1 MHITKEE
8 FPSDDIVLFQNP
20 EWSISFVNDYSRF
33 LKKWYVTITMSYTL
47 KDRGEQKAFLEMFK
61 IYEVSGDPD
70 EESKLDVKQELLEQT
85 RATLLGIWA
94 AISEKQPTQ
103 PLPPLIYAVKYAV
116 HFMLVIADGW
126 L

>member
-47 KDRGEQKAFLEMFK
+47 KDRGEQKAFLEMFN

-70 EESKLDVKQELLEQT
+70 EESKLEVQQVLLEQT
-85 RATLLGIWA
+85 SANLQGIWA
-94 AISEKQPTQ
+94 AKSEKQPTL
-103 PLPPLIYAVKYAV
+103 PLPPLIYAEKYAE
-116 HFMLVIADGW
+116 HLKQDIADGW